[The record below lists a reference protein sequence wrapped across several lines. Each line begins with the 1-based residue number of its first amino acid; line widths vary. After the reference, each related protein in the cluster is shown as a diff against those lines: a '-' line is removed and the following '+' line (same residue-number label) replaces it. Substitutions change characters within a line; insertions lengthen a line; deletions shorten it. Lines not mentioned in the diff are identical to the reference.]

1 METQENLIKQLSDQK
16 YALDQAAI
24 VAATDVNGVITYV
37 NDKFCKISGYERD
50 ELIGR
55 THAIVNSKTHPP
67 EFFAELWSTIKSGQ
81 VWQGEVCN
89 RNKIGELYWV
99 STTIVPFCDQ
109 NNKPIQF
116 MSIRYEITD
125 LKKAQEVIQD
135 QQVKLASAS
144 RLSAMGELAA
154 AITHEIN
161 NPLGVILGRV
171 EMLKS
176 MLQDEKIDRE
186 DLYKKIE
193 SIEVTG
199 LRIEKIIR
207 GMKSLAHHREDE
219 APQKHILKLV
229 LNEAI
234 DLVLYRLERK
244 GIQFSFDCGSDE
256 WKVLVRSHQL
266 VQVVVNL
273 LNNAIDAISH
283 NTERWIK
290 ITTTLNGKQLIVEV
304 SDSGKGIP
312 DSVVAKMFNP
322 FFSTKSVQYGTGLG
336 LSISVSLI
344 QKNMGNL
351 EYLRDRMNTTFR
363 ITLPLA

>member
-1 METQENLIKQLSDQK
+1 
-16 YALDQAAI
+16 
-24 VAATDVNGVITYV
+24 
-37 NDKFCKISGYERD
+37 
-50 ELIGR
+50 
-55 THAIVNSKTHPP
+55 
-67 EFFAELWSTIKSGQ
+67 
-81 VWQGEVCN
+81 
-89 RNKIGELYWV
+89 
-99 STTIVPFCDQ
+99 
-109 NNKPIQF
+109 
-116 MSIRYEITD
+116 
-125 LKKAQEVIQD
+125 
-135 QQVKLASAS
+135 
-144 RLSAMGELAA
+144 
-154 AITHEIN
+154 
-161 NPLGVILGRV
+161 
-171 EMLKS
+171 
-176 MLQDEKIDRE
+176 
-186 DLYKKIE
+186 
-193 SIEVTG
+193 
-199 LRIEKIIR
+199 
-207 GMKSLAHHREDE
+207 MKSLAHHREDE

-312 DSVVAKMFNP
+312 DSVVAKMFEP
-322 FFSTKSVQYGTGLG
+322 FLLTKSVQYGTGLG

>member
-37 NDKFCKISGYERD
+37 NDKFCKISGYERE

-81 VWQGEVCN
+81 VWQGEICN
-89 RNKIGELYWV
+89 RNKKGELYWV

-186 DLYKKIE
+186 DLYKK
-193 SIEVTG
+193 
-199 LRIEKIIR
+199 
-207 GMKSLAHHREDE
+207 
-219 APQKHILKLV
+219 
-229 LNEAI
+229 
-234 DLVLYRLERK
+234 
-244 GIQFSFDCGSDE
+244 
-256 WKVLVRSHQL
+256 
-266 VQVVVNL
+266 
-273 LNNAIDAISH
+273 
-283 NTERWIK
+283 
-290 ITTTLNGKQLIVEV
+290 
-304 SDSGKGIP
+304 
-312 DSVVAKMFNP
+312 
-322 FFSTKSVQYGTGLG
+322 
-336 LSISVSLI
+336 
-344 QKNMGNL
+344 
-351 EYLRDRMNTTFR
+351 
-363 ITLPLA
+363 